1 MKEKIKW
8 ENQNEKSFLNFLL
21 DNSKKALV
29 ERIDASGQQT
39 LKAIAI
45 IQSYKHLAYYQTKK
59 KTKGKKKNHDMK
71 SKFSSFFYQ

>member
-45 IQSYKHLAYYQTKK
+45 IQSYKHLAYYQNQE
-59 KTKGKKKNHDMK
+59 KNK
-71 SKFSSFFYQ
+71 RKEEKP